1 MPPSSW
7 RPFGITLEEGC
18 SHFGEAPPLSRAA
31 SAPLRISGIVLAPDA
46 PDASRRFELHVGQ
59 DTSYLLEVR
68 HATRQ
73 LARADA
79 MSRNDQTCVVCL
91 PFLRGVCAGVVG
103 VCTIS

>member
-7 RPFGITLEEGC
+7 RPFGITIEEGC

-68 HATRQ
+68 HATRRPAGGFRVAV
-73 LARADA
+73 LR
-79 MSRNDQTCVVCL
+79 SR
-91 PFLRGVCAGVVG
+91 PSLR
-103 VCTIS
+103 SQE